1 MDNSE
6 QAILALQHLTL
17 QISIFIFFG
26 GLLVYILYKSMVFLS
41 IFFKRRLLR
50 KKIRNL
56 DLSQYEVFFDNSG
69 YPVTLLSRK
78 ENKIIFL

>member
-6 QAILALQHLTL
+6 QAVLALQHLTL

-26 GLLVYILYKSMVFLS
+26 GLLIYIIYKSMIFLS
-41 IFFKRRLLR
+41 AFLKKRLLK
-50 KKIRNL
+50 KKIRNYN
-56 DLSQYEVFFDNSG
+56 LSEYEVFFDNSG
-69 YPVTLLSRK
+69 YPVTLLSKK